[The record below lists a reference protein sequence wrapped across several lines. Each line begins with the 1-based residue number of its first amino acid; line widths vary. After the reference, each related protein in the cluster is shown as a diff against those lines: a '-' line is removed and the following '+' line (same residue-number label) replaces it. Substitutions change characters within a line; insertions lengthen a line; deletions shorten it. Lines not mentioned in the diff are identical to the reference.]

1 MLLWYSSLFFGFR
14 LATDSVII
22 KLNNNKFVVAVVAAV
37 VVSVAV
43 VVVVV
48 AVVGVAVAVYLVLF
62 FPSLAPARFLQL
74 LKSGPTPSD
83 NKYIMLK

>member
-37 VVSVAV
+37 AATVAAAVAAAVVAV

-48 AVVGVAVAVYLVLF
+48 AVAYLVLF
-62 FPSLAPARFLQL
+62 SPLLLPPA
-74 LKSGPTPSD
+74 SYSC
-83 NKYIMLK
+83 

>member
-43 VVVVV
+43 VVVVF
-48 AVVGVAVAVYLVLF
+48 VVVVVAVYLVLF

>member
-1 MLLWYSSLFFGFR
+1 M
-14 LATDSVII
+14 ATDSVIT
-22 KLNNNKFVVAVVAAV
+22 KLNNNNFVVAAVAAAVVAAV
-37 VVSVAV
+37 VV
-43 VVVVV
+43 VV
-48 AVVGVAVAVYLVLF
+48 AVVYLVLF